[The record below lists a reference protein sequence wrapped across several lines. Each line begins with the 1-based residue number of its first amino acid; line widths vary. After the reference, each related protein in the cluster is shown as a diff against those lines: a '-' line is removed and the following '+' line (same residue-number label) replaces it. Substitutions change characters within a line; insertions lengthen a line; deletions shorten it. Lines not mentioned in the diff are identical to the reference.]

1 MPVDITFFSH
11 FSAVLPFIVRVDVN
25 GAESSADNKNRG
37 FSIDYNQ
44 IKCWTERSDQNEN
57 LYNLRM

>member
-1 MPVDITFFSH
+1 MQIILTVTLKTFFQ

-25 GAESSADNKNRG
+25 GIETSSPDNKNRG

-44 IKCWTERSDQNEN
+44 IKC
-57 LYNLRM
+57 